1 MKLSLRPILWLVAG
15 ITLVTFALA
24 YLEVRDAEHR
34 LLADLERQIAGA
46 AERMQGNLPAQG
58 KVAPREEL
66 QRLVQR
72 LAKGEHVSGV
82 ALFDS
87 QGTSLV
93 LTPGMATRLEVP
105 LTSLVE
111 AKTESQGRGEF
122 LWLEQSRMYV
132 YVLPGQAAGRAGVLV
147 VVEDASYIDA
157 QKARIWRDASF
168 GVLLRVL
175 LIALTALL
183 VIRWSIAEPIK
194 QTAQWMRALRT
205 GRMPPKR
212 MVLPDGTLLE
222 PLANEVASF
231 ARSLEAAR
239 ETAAKEARLRETA
252 DATWTAEKLSA
263 HVLKKLQGN
272 RLLVVSNR
280 EPYMHR
286 YNGRA
291 VETIVPA
298 SGLVTALEPILR
310 ASEGTWIA
318 HGSGDADRTT
328 VDEHARLRV
337 PPDDPHY
344 TLRRVWLT
352 KEEEQ
357 GYYFGFANEGLWP
370 LCHIAHTRPV
380 FRAADWEQYQ
390 AVNQK
395 FADVI
400 LEEMEG
406 AEQPFLLVQ
415 DYHFALLPRMVKKRR
430 PGARVALFWHIPWP
444 NPEAFGIC
452 PWQRELLAGMLGADL
467 LGFHIQAHCNNFL
480 ETVDRVLESRISW
493 ERFSVQREGHRSV
506 VMPFPISVDFAEPS
520 PPPPPSNVLAAERAA
535 VLAELGN
542 NGATRL
548 GVGVDR
554 VDYTKGILERFRGL
568 ERFFEKYPVYLGQFT
583 FVQIGAPSRTEIK
596 RYHDLFDEV
605 AAEAERINA
614 RFQTGKWK
622 PIVLRKRH
630 HSHQE
635 ILPFYRAADLCM
647 VTSLHDGMN
656 LVAKEFLAAR
666 PDEQGV
672 LILSR
677 FTGAV
682 RELRDAVVVNPYDTE
697 ELADAIRLALEM
709 DTPEKKARMQRMRRV
724 VKEYNIYRWA
734 GNLISEL
741 ADLHL
746 ERSESA
752 KAQARSGG
760 GMGGM

>member
-24 YLEVRDAEHR
+24 YLEVRDEEHR
-34 LLADLERQIAGA
+34 LLADLERRTAEV
-46 AERMQGNLPAQG
+46 AERIQDELPAQEV
-58 KVAPREEL
+58 KAPPREEL
-66 QRLVQR
+66 QRVVQR
-72 LAKGEHVSGV
+72 LAKAEHLSGLG
-82 ALFDS
+82 LFDN
-87 QGTSLV
+87 QGTSLA
-93 LTPGMATRLEVP
+93 LTPGVATRLATP
-105 LTSLVE
+105 LSSL
-111 AKTESQGRGEF
+111 AKTKAESQGRGEF
-122 LWLEQSRMYV
+122 LWLEQSRVYV
-132 YVLPGQAAGRAGVLV
+132 YVLPGQAAGRAGVLAV
-147 VVEDASYIDA
+147 MEDASYVDA
-157 QKARIWRDASF
+157 QKTRIWRNASF

-175 LIALTALL
+175 LVGLTALL

-205 GRMPPKR
+205 GKATKHIAFA
-212 MVLPDGTLLE
+212 DGAMLE

-231 ARSLEAAR
+231 ARSLEEAR

-252 DATWTAEKLSA
+252 DATWTADKLSA
-263 HVLKKLQGN
+263 HVRKKLQGN

-286 YNGRA
+286 NNGKA

-370 LCHIAHTRPV
+370 LCHIAHTRPI

-390 AVNQK
+390 AVNRK
-395 FADVI
+395 FADVV

-430 PGARVALFWHIPWP
+430 PEARVALFWHIPWP

-467 LGFHIQAHCNNFL
+467 LGFHIRAHCNNFL

-506 VMPFPISVDFAEPS
+506 VMPFPISVDFAEPAPI
-520 PPPPPSNVLAAERAA
+520 PPPANVLAAERAA
-535 VLAELGN
+535 VFADLGN

-554 VDYTKGILERFRGL
+554 VDYTKGILERFSGL

-614 RFQTGKWK
+614 RFQNGKWK
-622 PIVLRKRH
+622 PILLRKRH

-682 RELRDAVVVNPYDTE
+682 RELRDALVVNPYDAE
-697 ELADAIRLALEM
+697 ELADAIRQALEM
-709 DTPEKKARMQRMRRV
+709 DTSEKKARMQRMRRV

-741 ADLHL
+741 ADLRIEPAEGSRTHV
-746 ERSESA
+746 
-752 KAQARSGG
+752 RSGEGIG
-760 GMGGM
+760 GM

>member
-1 MKLSLRPILWLVAG
+1 MRLSLRPILWLVAS

-24 YLEVRDAEHR
+24 YLEVRDQAQR
-34 LLADLERQIAGA
+34 LRADLERRIAGV
-46 AERMQGNLPAQG
+46 AERMQEDLPAQG

-82 ALFDS
+82 AFFDS
-87 QGTSLV
+87 QGTSLA
-93 LTPGMATRLEVP
+93 LTPGVATRLEVP
-105 LTSLVE
+105 LTSLVK

-132 YVLPGQAAGRAGVLV
+132 YVLPGQAAGRAGMLA

-157 QKARIWRDASF
+157 EKARIWRNASL

-212 MVLPDGTLLE
+212 MVLPEGTLLE

-286 YNGRA
+286 NNGRV

-370 LCHIAHTRPV
+370 LCHIAHTRPI

-390 AVNQK
+390 AVNRK

-430 PGARVALFWHIPWP
+430 PEARVALFWHIPWP

-506 VMPFPISVDFAEPS
+506 VMPFPISVDFAEPA
-520 PPPPPSNVLAAERAA
+520 PTPPPSNVLAAERAA

-614 RFQTGKWK
+614 RFQNGKWK

-677 FTGAV
+677 FTGAA
-682 RELRDAVVVNPYDTE
+682 RELRDALVVNPYDAE

-741 ADLHL
+741 ADLRI
-746 ERSESA
+746 EPSESA

>member
-1 MKLSLRPILWLVAG
+1 MRLSLRPILWLVASV
-15 ITLVTFALA
+15 ILITFALA
-24 YLEVRDAEHR
+24 YLEVRDEEHR
-34 LLADLERQIAGA
+34 LLDELERNIAAA
-46 AERMQGNLPAQG
+46 AERMQGDLPAQPTAG
-58 KVAPREEL
+58 SRDEP
-66 QRLVQR
+66 QR
-72 LAKGEHVSGV
+72 LAVRLAKSEHVSGL
-82 ALFDS
+82 ALFDR
-87 QGTSLV
+87 QGTPLAV
-93 LTPGMATRLEVP
+93 TPGVATRLAAP
-105 LTSLVE
+105 LASLVK
-111 AKTESQGRGEF
+111 AKAESQGGGDF
-122 LWLEQSRMYV
+122 LWLDQLPVYV

-147 VVEDASYIDA
+147 VVQDASYIDS
-157 QKARIWRDASF
+157 QKTRIWRDASF
-168 GVLLRVL
+168 RVLLRVL

-183 VIRWSIAEPIK
+183 AIRWSIAEPIK

-205 GRMPPKR
+205 GRVPKQLA
-212 MVLPDGTLLE
+212 LPDKTLLQ

-239 ETAAKEARLRETA
+239 DAAAKEARLREAA
-252 DATWTAEKLSA
+252 DSQWTAERLSA
-263 HVLKKLQGN
+263 HVQKKLQGN
-272 RLLVVSNR
+272 RLMVVSNR

-286 YNGRA
+286 RSIKG

-318 HGSGDADRTT
+318 HGSGDADRETA
-328 VDEHARLRV
+328 DERGRLRV
-337 PPDDPHY
+337 PLEDPQY
-344 TLRRVWLT
+344 TLRRVWLS

-390 AVNQK
+390 AVNRR
-395 FADVI
+395 FAEAVV
-400 LEEMEG
+400 EEM
-406 AEQPFLLVQ
+406 ADAKQPFLLVQ
-415 DYHFALLPRMVKKRR
+415 DYHFALLPRLVKKLL
-430 PGARVALFWHIPWP
+430 PQARVAIFWHIPWP

-452 PWQRELLAGMLGADL
+452 PWQRELLDGMLGADL
-467 LGFHIQAHCNNFL
+467 LGFHIQEHCNNFL
-480 ETVDRVLESRISW
+480 ETVDRALESRISW
-493 ERFSVQREGHRSV
+493 ERFSVKREGHTSV
-506 VMPFPISVDFAEPS
+506 VLPFPISVDFPETVALPS
-520 PPPPPSNVLAAERAA
+520 DVFAAERAA

-605 AAEAERINA
+605 ASEAERINA
-614 RFQTGKWK
+614 RFQSGKWK

-635 ILPFYRAADLCM
+635 IGRFYRAADVCL

-666 PDEQGV
+666 QDEKGV

-677 FTGAV
+677 FTGAA
-682 RELRDAVVVNPYDTE
+682 RELRDALVVNPYDTE
-697 ELADAIRLALEM
+697 KLAEAIRFSLEM
-709 DTPEKKARMQRMRRV
+709 DTPEKTARMQRMRRV

-734 GNLISEL
+734 ANLISEL
-741 ADLHL
+741 AELRIEPPENPKTHL
-746 ERSESA
+746 
-752 KAQARSGG
+752 RSGS

>member
-1 MKLSLRPILWLVAG
+1 MRSSLRPILWLVAG

-24 YLEVRDAEHR
+24 YLEVRDEEHR
-34 LLADLERQIAGA
+34 QLAELERNIAAA
-46 AERMQGNLPAQG
+46 AERLQNELPAQPNAG
-58 KVAPREEL
+58 SRDEL
-66 QRLVQR
+66 QRLVIR
-72 LAKGEHVSGV
+72 LAKSERVSGL
-82 ALFDS
+82 ALFDT
-87 QGTSLV
+87 QGTSLA
-93 LTPGMATRLEVP
+93 LTPGVATRLAVP
-105 LTSLVE
+105 LASLVK
-111 AKTESQGRGEF
+111 AKAESQGEGGF
-122 LWLEQSRMYV
+122 LWLEQAPMYV

-147 VVEDASYIDA
+147 VVDDARYIDA
-157 QKARIWRDASF
+157 QKALIWRDAYF
-168 GVLLRVL
+168 RVLLRVL
-175 LIALTALL
+175 LIVLTALL
-183 VIRWSIAEPIK
+183 AIRWSIAEPIK

-205 GRMPPKR
+205 GKVPKQIS
-212 MVLPDGTLLE
+212 LPDGALLQ

-231 ARSLEAAR
+231 ARSLDAAR
-239 ETAAKEARLRETA
+239 ETAAKEARLREAA
-252 DATWTAEKLSA
+252 DSMWTAEKLSA
-263 HVLKKLQGN
+263 HVLKKLQGS

-286 YNGRA
+286 RNGKA
-291 VETIVPA
+291 VEVLVPA

-328 VDEHARLRV
+328 VDEHARMRV

-370 LCHIAHTRPV
+370 LCHIAHTRPI

-390 AVNQK
+390 AVNRK
-395 FADVI
+395 FADVV

-430 PGARVALFWHIPWP
+430 PEARVALFWHIPWP

-452 PWQRELLAGMLGADL
+452 PWQRELLGGMLGADL

-506 VMPFPISVDFAEPS
+506 VMPFPISVDFAEPAPTT
-520 PPPPPSNVLAAERAA
+520 PPANVLAAERAA
-535 VLAELGN
+535 VFADLGN

-614 RFQTGKWK
+614 RFQNGKWK

-677 FTGAV
+677 FTGAA
-682 RELRDAVVVNPYDTE
+682 RELRDALVVNPYDAE
-697 ELADAIRLALEM
+697 ELADAIRLGLEM
-709 DTPEKKARMQRMRRV
+709 DTPEKRARMQRMRRV

-741 ADLHL
+741 ADLRI
-746 ERSESA
+746 EPPESA
-752 KAQARSGG
+752 KAHARSGG